1 MRCLTRW
8 LETASSLLLLS
19 STGCTGV
26 LSGDG
31 TAPGEATGAGGAG
44 MNAGAS
50 GGATGTGTSGA
61 PSQSGASSCAEPTAP
76 VLNARLLTPSQYDH
90 TIEDLLKVVD
100 HPAKDF
106 GGGVAAR
113 LDEVAVERRANAAAD
128 VASRAAA
135 SLAAWS
141 PCVPPAVDATSCGAR
156 LVDKLGSAAFRH
168 PLNDVE
174 RSQLRQLFDAG
185 VAEKDFTTGVEW
197 LLTGLLQAPDFLYQ
211 FAKPG
216 AGELAGQVVPLEAHE
231 LASRLA
237 LFVWDSSPDEA
248 LLTAASQGKLADGPG
263 LADELARLFADPRF
277 DRGTSS
283 FYANWLG
290 LEGFKEVARDDPGL
304 TTELL
309 GTAERSLLMAAT
321 ELYKSAAPTLQDLFS
336 GQSYFMNDK
345 LRAFYGLSGGG
356 PELAPVELP
365 NEGRRGILTHPG
377 LMTLLARPD
386 HGDPIARGL
395 FIQRTVLCYDIPPPP
410 PGIEIPPLA
419 PIAPGLSTRARLEQ
433 HTEQPLCAGCHN
445 HIDPPGFALES
456 YDAVGRF
463 RTMDAGIPVDTSG
476 NMASGGDIDG
486 PFASGGELLDRFA
499 QSADVKACFA
509 KHYLTFAL
517 ARELGDDDTCSLA
530 QVADGFGQA
539 GDLKQLIVAIAKSDA
554 FRLRKSEG
562 VAP

>member
-1 MRCLTRW
+1 MRCLARW
-8 LETASSLLLLS
+8 FHGSSSLLLLS
-19 STGCTGV
+19 LTGCTGFV
-26 LSGDG
+26 G
-31 TAPGEATGAGGAG
+31 GERTVPVDAAGGSSTGAG
-44 MNAGAS
+44 
-50 GGATGTGTSGA
+50 TGTGTGGSA
-61 PSQSGASSCAEPTAP
+61 TSQSGGSNCAEPSAP
-76 VLNARLLTPSQYDH
+76 VLNARLLTPSQYEH
-90 TIEDLLKVVD
+90 SIEDMLKVAD

-113 LDEVAVERRANAAAD
+113 LDEVAVEQRANAAAS
-128 VASRAAA
+128 VASKAAA
-135 SLAAWS
+135 NLSAWS
-141 PCVPPAVDATSCGAR
+141 PCVPPAVEASTCAAL
-156 LVDKLGSAAFRH
+156 LVEKLGRAAFRH
-168 PLNDVE
+168 PLSDLE
-174 RSQLRQLFDAG
+174 KTQLRQLFDAG
-185 VAEKDFTTGVEW
+185 LAEKDFSTGVEW

-211 FAKPG
+211 LAKPG
-216 AGELAGQVVPLEAHE
+216 AGELAGQVVALEAHE

-237 LFVWDSSPDEA
+237 FFVWDSAPDEA
-248 LLTAASQGKLADGPG
+248 LLTAAGQGKLTDAQG
-263 LADELARLFADPRF
+263 LAAEAARMFGDPRF
-277 DRGTSS
+277 GRGTAS

-309 GTAERSLLMAAT
+309 GTLESSLLMAAT
-321 ELYKSAAPTLQDLFS
+321 ELYKSATPTLHDLFS

-395 FIQRTVLCYDIPPPP
+395 FIQRTLLCFDIPPPP
-410 PGIEIPPLA
+410 QGVEIPPLP
-419 PIAPGLSTRARLEQ
+419 PITPGLSTRARLEQ
-433 HTEQPLCAGCHN
+433 HTVQPLCASCHT
-445 HIDPPGFALES
+445 HIDPPGFALEA

-463 RTMDAGIPVDTSG
+463 RTMDVGVPVDTSG
-476 NMASGGDIDG
+476 NMASGGDYDG

-517 ARELGDDDTCSLA
+517 ARELGGDDECSLSR
-530 QVADGFGQA
+530 VASGFGQT
-539 GDLKQLIVAIAKSDA
+539 GDLKELIVAIIKSDA

-562 VAP
+562 AAP